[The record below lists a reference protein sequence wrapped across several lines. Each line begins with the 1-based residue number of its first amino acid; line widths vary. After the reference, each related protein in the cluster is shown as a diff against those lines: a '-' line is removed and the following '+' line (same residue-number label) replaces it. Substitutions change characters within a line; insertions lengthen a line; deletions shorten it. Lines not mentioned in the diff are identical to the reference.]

1 MADNIW
7 VTDGEQFTCNSLT
20 EAIYVGNRPYG
31 SAYGDLKVYCPALM
45 KNIPMGPAKRLTPV
59 VLNKS
64 MFCNSSECAI
74 TPMSKVI
81 PLNYITAKSYYQT
94 EFQLPHI
101 DYGSSI
107 IIRGNDHDFQSVNIT
122 TNKDPSVYH
131 SK

>member
-1 MADNIW
+1 MADKIW
-7 VTDGEQFTCNSLT
+7 VTDGEQFTCNTLT
-20 EAIYVGNRPYG
+20 DAIYVGKKPYG

>member
-7 VTDGEQFTCNSLT
+7 VTDGEQFTCNSLI

>member
-1 MADNIW
+1 MADKIW
-7 VTDGEQFTCNSLT
+7 VTDGEQFSCNSLT

>member
-1 MADNIW
+1 MADKIW

-74 TPMSKVI
+74 TPMSKVL

>member
-1 MADNIW
+1 MAAKIW

>member
-1 MADNIW
+1 MADKIW

-107 IIRGNDHDFQSVNIT
+107 ISRGNDHDFQSVNIT

>member
-1 MADNIW
+1 MADKIW

-107 IIRGNDHDFQSVNIT
+107 IIRGNDNDFQSVNIT

>member
-1 MADNIW
+1 MADKIW

-64 MFCNSSECAI
+64 MFCNSDECAI
-74 TPMSKVI
+74 TPMSKVV

-122 TNKDPSVYH
+122 TNKDPSV
-131 SK
+131 

>member
-1 MADNIW
+1 MADKIW

-20 EAIYVGNRPYG
+20 EAIYVRNRPYG

>member
-1 MADNIW
+1 MADKIW

-81 PLNYITAKSYYQT
+81 PLNYITAKSYYQA

>member
-1 MADNIW
+1 MADKIW

-101 DYGSSI
+101 DYRSPI

>member
-1 MADNIW
+1 MADKIW

-31 SAYGDLKVYCPALM
+31 SAYVDLKVYCPALM

>member
-1 MADNIW
+1 MADKIW

-59 VLNKS
+59 DLNKS

>member
-1 MADNIW
+1 MADKIW

-101 DYGSSI
+101 DYGSYI